1 MAINMSLAADLLT
14 SSARQRK
21 REGDGRGTER
31 EREESATV
39 SDQSAELP
47 SGRTLPQRHNSTH
60 AAGQAASGEG
70 RGVGVVGGAY

>member
-1 MAINMSLAADLLT
+1 M
-14 SSARQRK
+14 Q
-21 REGDGRGTER
+21 RGTER

-70 RGVGVVGGAY
+70 RGSEGSGCGGRGVLGTIWPCLIIHARSY

>member
-1 MAINMSLAADLLT
+1 M
-14 SSARQRK
+14 QR
-21 REGDGRGTER
+21 GR

-60 AAGQAASGEG
+60 AAGQAASVEG
-70 RGVGVVGGAY
+70 REVRSGEWGERRTGDNMALPDNTCSQLLT

>member
-1 MAINMSLAADLLT
+1 MQGET
-14 SSARQRK
+14 
-21 REGDGRGTER
+21 GR

-39 SDQSAELP
+39 SDQSADLP

-70 RGVGVVGGAY
+70 REREERGVGGGAYWGQYGPA